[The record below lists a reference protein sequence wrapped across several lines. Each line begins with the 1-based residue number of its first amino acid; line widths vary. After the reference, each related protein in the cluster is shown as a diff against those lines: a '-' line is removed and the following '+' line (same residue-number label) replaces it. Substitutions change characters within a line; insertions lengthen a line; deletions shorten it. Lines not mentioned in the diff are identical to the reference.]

1 MTLTRGSDLSCASP
15 CSTATLVT
23 DLPIRASSSGPNNGP
38 ATGCGTALVEAFS
51 VEKRLPDKRVG
62 PAMVRNTWRLDTVDT
77 FAEVVDQGEQA
88 RAHVWEQWARAG
100 GALPYEISRMEEALS
115 WPGLV
120 LSNGHAVE
128 GRILLAWGFCVA
140 YGRPVRALLR
150 KRGWSRTTFY
160 RSVETGA
167 DRIASYL
174 NARAVAVR

>member
-1 MTLTRGSDLSCASP
+1 MRVSRLHRDLGHRFADP
-15 CSTATLVT
+15 GELKRP
-23 DLPIRASSSGPNNGP
+23 DRW
-38 ATGCGTALVEAFS
+38 TGDWVRHRLVEAFS

-62 PAMVRNTWRLDTVDT
+62 PAMVRNTWRLATVDT

-128 GRILLAWGFCVA
+128 GRVLLAWGFCVA

-174 NARAVAVR
+174 NTRAVTVR